1 MALPCIVSNMGGL
14 PEAVENGVTGYI
26 CKAGDAGDLAD
37 KLDAVYGLSEAK
49 YADMCEAAVIKA
61 KKDYGADQYL
71 QKITGLYA
79 GLIKEKGGS
88 V

>member
-1 MALPCIVSNMGGL
+1 MGGL

-26 CKAGDAGDLAD
+26 CKASDVGDLAD
-37 KLDAVYGLSEAK
+37 KLDAVYGLSEAE
-49 YADMCEAAVIKA
+49 YSNMCEAAVNKA

-71 QKITGLYA
+71 QKITELYA